1 MRAPLLLAVAG
12 STLLLAVAALA
23 QPAST
28 PNPAANPPL
37 SASRPAGLELTPE
50 QRQLIVTSISSKTS
64 QSTAAPPT
72 FHPNVG
78 ATVPTSVE
86 VAPMP
91 DTLTQVVP
99 RLKGY
104 EFAMVAGQV
113 LIIDPQSK
121 QIVEVI
127 VR

>member
-1 MRAPLLLAVAG
+1 MRTRLLIAVAG
-12 STLLLAVAALA
+12 STLLLAGAALA
-23 QPAST
+23 QPASA
-28 PNPAANPPL
+28 PNPAANPP
-37 SASRPAGLELTPE
+37 AAEKTPAGLELTPE
-50 QRQLIVTSISSKTS
+50 QRQLIVTSVSSKTS

-104 EFAMVAGQV
+104 EFAMVGGQV
-113 LIIDPQSK
+113 LIIDPKSK
-121 QIVEVI
+121 QIIEVI